1 MTCTNCGQ
9 QLDPSDSFCDNCG
22 TPVPAAAGGI
32 LLERS
37 QPADMPAAAPRME
50 SLQFTPPAAEPGY
63 GQFLPPAAEPGYG
76 QFPPPAAEP
85 TVSQLP
91 PPPPPQLAASQPR
104 FRLAQ
109 DETILKTYEAV
120 QLRTP
125 WFKRKRGQGTLYV
138 TDARL
143 VFYAWVYPR
152 GTQRASWLLQ
162 QTKLEDISG
171 LSVYVSRRISLG
183 LLVLTVFFGL
193 STIGTLLTLL
203 LPFAFIFAVL
213 TVVCAVALVRDAA
226 KRGSVG
232 VDINSR
238 DDGTS
243 PISFGHGTR
252 LGFIDTVMR
261 ILMLPIMIFVHSY
274 SAFDVVAG
282 DPAEDAD
289 RLVHELGAL
298 ILDLQT
304 RGTLAYEHWGITEAA
319 ARTRAVDAL

>member
-22 TPVPAAAGGI
+22 TPVPATAGGI

-37 QPADMPAAAPRME
+37 QPADTPAAAPRME
-50 SLQFTPPAAEPGY
+50 SLQYP
-63 GQFLPPAAEPGYG
+63 PPAAEPGYG

-85 TVSQLP
+85 TFSQLA
-91 PPPPPQLAASQPR
+91 PPPPQLVPSQPR

-125 WFKRKRGQGTLYV
+125 WFKRKRGQGSLYV

>member
-9 QLDPSDSFCDNCG
+9 QLNPSDSFCDNCG
-22 TPVPAAAGGI
+22 TPVPTAAGGI

-37 QPADMPAAAPRME
+37 QPADTPAAVPRGE
-50 SLQFTPPAAEPGY
+50 SP
-63 GQFLPPAAEPGYG
+63 QFLPPAAEPGYG
-76 QFPPPAAEP
+76 QFPRPAAAP
-85 TVSQLP
+85 TFSQLP
-91 PPPPPQLAASQPR
+91 PPPPPLVPGQPK
-104 FRLAQ
+104 FRLAL

-183 LLVLTVFFGL
+183 LLVLTIFFGL

-203 LPFAFIFAVL
+203 LPFAFIFAIL
-213 TVVCAVALVRDAA
+213 TVICAVALVRDAA

-232 VDINSR
+232 VDINTR

-319 ARTRAVDAL
+319 AHTRAVDAL

>member
-9 QLDPSDSFCDNCG
+9 QLDPSDSFCDNRCG
-22 TPVPAAAGGI
+22 TPVPATAAGGI

-63 GQFLPPAAEPGYG
+63 GQF
-76 QFPPPAAEP
+76 PPPAAES
-85 TVSQLP
+85 TVSQL

-120 QLRTP
+120 QLRIP

-152 GTQRASWLLQ
+152 GTQRASWLVQ

>member
-22 TPVPAAAGGI
+22 TPVPAAAAAGGI

-37 QPADMPAAAPRME
+37 QPADTPAAAPRRE
-50 SLQFTPPAAEPGY
+50 SL
-63 GQFLPPAAEPGYG
+63 QFLPPAAEPGYG
-76 QFPPPAAEP
+76 QFPPQAAAP
-85 TVSQLP
+85 TFSQLP
-91 PPPPPQLAASQPR
+91 PPPQQRVPSEPR

-109 DETILKTYEAV
+109 DETILKIYEAV
-120 QLRTP
+120 QLRTM
-125 WFKRKRGQGTLYV
+125 WLKRKRGQGTLYV

-183 LLVLTVFFGL
+183 LLVLTIFFGL

-203 LPFAFIFAVL
+203 LPFAFIFAIL
-213 TVVCAVALVRDAA
+213 TVICAVALVKDAA

-319 ARTRAVDAL
+319 APGTRAVDAL

>member
-9 QLDPSDSFCDNCG
+9 QLNPSDSFCDNCG
-22 TPVPAAAGGI
+22 TPVPAVAGGI

-37 QPADMPAAAPRME
+37 QPADTPAVAPRRE
-50 SLQFTPPAAEPGY
+50 SLQFPPPT
-63 GQFLPPAAEPGYG
+63 AEPGYG

-85 TVSQLP
+85 TFSQLS
-91 PPPPPQLAASQPR
+91 PPPPQRIASEPR

-120 QLRTP
+120 QLRTM

-162 QTKLEDISG
+162 QTKLEEISG

-183 LLVLTVFFGL
+183 LLVLSIFFGL

-203 LPFAFIFAVL
+203 LPFAFIFAIL
-213 TVVCAVALVRDAA
+213 TVICTVALVKDAA

-232 VDINSR
+232 VDINTR

-261 ILMLPIMIFVHSY
+261 VLMLPVMIFVHSY